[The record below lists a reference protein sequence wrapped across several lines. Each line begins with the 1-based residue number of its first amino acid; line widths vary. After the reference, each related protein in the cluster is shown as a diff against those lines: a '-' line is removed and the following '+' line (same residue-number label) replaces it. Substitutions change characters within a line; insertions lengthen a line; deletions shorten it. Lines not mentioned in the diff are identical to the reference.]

1 MIDTNIGRP
10 LIVICVPLARKD
22 TNSGVMTGES
32 NVDTVVIPT
41 ENATSPPH
49 RYDMIFEDTP
59 PGQHPT
65 RISPS
70 AIPSGRFNAFEIANA
85 RNGMIRYWAIA
96 PTQMSNGRCARILKS
111 SVVRVSPMLNMMIP
125 MIIDWQVNLFA
136 TISVN
141 SARFTHPIID
151 GRKNVTTA
159 IAITTTEV

>member
-1 MIDTNIGRP
+1 MVDTNIGRP

-70 AIPSGRFNAFEIANA
+70 AIPSGDLMLLKLQMP
-85 RNGMIRYWAIA
+85 GMA
-96 PTQMSNGRCARILKS
+96 
-111 SVVRVSPMLNMMIP
+111 
-125 MIIDWQVNLFA
+125 
-136 TISVN
+136 
-141 SARFTHPIID
+141 
-151 GRKNVTTA
+151 
-159 IAITTTEV
+159 